1 MAGELSQQV
10 LAPRVAA
17 ILVVHGGL
25 AGVAWATGNEYSLA
39 IAAAASLLICNWLLC
54 GSMKMRGLSPA
65 VVYVNVLGV
74 FHLGLVFPL
83 ALGIAVGPMPSWLR
97 GVDLVPSLLL
107 LILAFGS
114 YSLGAALATGSRGSG
129 ARSSEVDWTNRTL
142 FYVGLLTSAAG
153 VCALLL
159 GIRELGFSRFFEA
172 TYFETYKLARTYDPR
187 LFVTSL
193 QLTPMGFYLT
203 LSTAPRSRL
212 GAVALAGTL
221 WAGMIFMLGYRGY
234 ALTPIAAG
242 LVILSKRGFRLP
254 RTAVVAGLAAV
265 LIAIPISRQLRDTRL
280 ADRGSVITDIPL
292 SPLEAIQEIGG
303 SVRPLVHTID
313 LMANK
318 SFRWGSTYRQAIG
331 QILPSLSL
339 EWQGDPYLPL
349 EDLPPSHWVSRLA
362 APWNYQHYGGLGFSA
377 VAEPYMNFGP
387 TGVVVVFGL
396 LGFGLVRVDRIG
408 LVRPSH
414 LACWGMVLGPL
425 LWATRNSSG
434 VFFRPAVWGI
444 LLVFAARVVGDSL
457 ARGRVTTKS
466 TGAIRAP
473 QLHDS
478 KG

>member
-1 MAGELSQQV
+1 MTRELSHQV
-10 LAPRVAA
+10 WSPRVAA
-17 ILVVHGGL
+17 VLIIHGGL
-25 AGVAWATGNEYSLA
+25 AGLAWATGNEYSLA
-39 IAAAASLLICNWLLC
+39 IAAAVSLLFCNWLLC
-54 GSMKMRGLSPA
+54 SSMRLRGLSPA

-74 FHLGLVFPL
+74 FHLGLVVPL

-97 GVDLVPSLLL
+97 GVDLVPGLLL

-114 YSLGAALATGSRGSG
+114 YAVGAALAMGGSATQRPL
-129 ARSSEVDWTNRTL
+129 EVDWTNRTL
-142 FYVGLLTSAAG
+142 CYVGLLTSAAG

-203 LSTAPRSRL
+203 LATAPRSRL
-212 GAVALAGTL
+212 GAVALVGIV
-221 WAGMIFMLGYRGY
+221 WAGLIFMLGYRGY
-234 ALTPIAAG
+234 ALTPVAAG

-254 RTAVVAGLAAV
+254 RGAIVAGLALV

-280 ADRGSVITDIPL
+280 AERGSMITDIPL
-292 SPLEAIQEIGG
+292 APLEAIQEIGG

-313 LMANK
+313 LMANE

-331 QILPSLSL
+331 QIMPSLSL

-349 EDLPPSHWVSRLA
+349 QELPPSHWVSRLA

-387 TGVVVVFGL
+387 VGVVVVFGL
-396 LGFGLVRVDRIG
+396 LGFALVRVDRIR

-444 LLVFAARVVGDSL
+444 LLVVAARVVGDSF
-457 ARGRVTTKS
+457 ARNHMTTKS
-466 TGAIRAP
+466 SAARGAPRL
-473 QLHDS
+473 QDS